1 MIECGYRNETNKMV
15 IVKCIGELH
24 FYLEKVVMPKEWFWF
39 EAPKEARLEF
49 WKMSPYGKM
58 LDIRAYVTDYAIDQ
72 ESMQESAWAS

>member
-1 MIECGYRNETNKMV
+1 
-15 IVKCIGELH
+15 
-24 FYLEKVVMPKEWFWF
+24 MPKEWFWF